1 MRRNGQS
8 TLEFT
13 LIFVII
19 IALLC
24 SLFVMWKWSTDN
36 IVKRQHWYNTTRREA
51 GTLASPGESKD
62 KIQDVVKPLTDTNM
76 VYSETK

>member
-19 IALLC
+19 LALTATV
-24 SLFVMWKWSTDN
+24 FVMWKWSTDHM
-36 IVKRQHWYNTTRREA
+36 VKRQKWYNSSRVAA
-51 GTLASPGESKD
+51 GSNSPGEPTA
-62 KIQDVVKPLTDTNM
+62 QATVQPLTDANM
-76 VYSETK
+76 IYPESR